1 VISYSNRPPHEDP
14 RHRCRAGFRPGRRSF
29 ELHARAEAAG
39 TTQSAISLKL
49 QKLERGSDGGWS
61 SARRGWCGSR
71 PQARRSSAARAT
83 SSRRTSAPSA
93 GDGTAQRLSIGIS
106 EHAAGPELAPLIAR
120 ISAYD
125 PTLRLDVRIGF
136 SRALLERFDGG
147 ALDAVLVR
155 REAGRRD
162 GEKLLQDRFGW
173 FAAPT
178 FHAGEPLR
186 LATLAP
192 PCGVHALAR
201 ARLDAAKIK
210 WIEAFVGGGIAAVA
224 AAVTAGLGVAPL
236 AARLAPAGSID
247 IGDSARLPKL
257 PRSDVVLHSRVSD
270 ARLAGAIPDARGRI
284 QVGGSVSRRHGT
296 VRTTTRPHPQRRR
309 ELVVPMASTGSGRK
323 PCRRRGGRE
332 PGRRR
337 KAEDHG
343 AARGLCGRVARFGEN
358 CTTRRSASGCAKPVA
373 PATTR
378 VRWVRSSA
386 GSSCRPTP
394 FISIAVLGADIG
406 ATGSSRRSER
416 NRRSSS

>member
-1 VISYSNRPPHEDP
+1 MKTLDIEAVQAFVLVADLSSFT
-14 RHRCRAGFRPGRRSF
+14 RA
-29 ELHARAEAAG
+29 AEAAG

-49 QKLERGSDGGWS
+49 QKLERRLG
-61 SARRGWCGSR
+61 RRLVER
-71 PQARRSSAARAT
+71 TPRLVRLSAAGAAFLDRARDLIAAHERAV
-83 SSRRTSAPSA
+83 S

-136 SRALLERFDGG
+136 SRALLDAFDGG
-147 ALDAVLVR
+147 AFDAVLVR

-192 PCGVHALAR
+192 PCGVHALAGR
-201 ARLDAAKIK
+201 ALDAAKIK

-257 PRSDVVLHSRVSD
+257 PRSDVMLHSRVSD
-270 ARLAGAIPDARGRI
+270 ARLAGAI
-284 QVGGSVSRRHGT
+284 
-296 VRTTTRPHPQRRR
+296 RT
-309 ELVVPMASTGSGRK
+309 L
-323 PCRRRGGRE
+323 
-332 PGRRR
+332 
-337 KAEDHG
+337 
-343 AARGLCGRVARFGEN
+343 AAAF
-358 CTTRRSASGCAKPVA
+358 RSAAQ
-373 PATTR
+373 
-378 VRWVRSSA
+378 
-386 GSSCRPTP
+386 
-394 FISIAVLGADIG
+394 
-406 ATGSSRRSER
+406 
-416 NRRSSS
+416 